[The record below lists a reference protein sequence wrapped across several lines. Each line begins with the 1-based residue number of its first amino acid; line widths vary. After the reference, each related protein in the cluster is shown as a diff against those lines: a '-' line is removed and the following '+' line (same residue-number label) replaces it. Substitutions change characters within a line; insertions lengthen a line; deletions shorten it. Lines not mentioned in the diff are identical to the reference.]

1 MFHLGQID
9 SRPSGYYAI
18 PVDKSTYALQP
29 MANINRMIE
38 PPSPKIIISQPK
50 QQQQRLI
57 TVNGTGELKMPPD
70 QVKLAIVV
78 SNVKPNIHEA
88 KASVHKRYEYIYQTL
103 LKHRINEAD
112 ISKTTSNHRRENG
125 QYEVITEI
133 SSVIRDFKTYET
145 VYNLLIE
152 KLDKSVR
159 ILPAEFSHTP
169 ARIDALK

>member
-1 MFHLGQID
+1 MFNLGQID

-29 MANINRMIE
+29 MANINRMID
-38 PPSPKIIISQPK
+38 PPKIIMSQPPK
-50 QQQQRLI
+50 QQQQRLL

-70 QVKLAIVV
+70 QVKLVIVV
-78 SNVKPNIHEA
+78 SNIKANIHEA
-88 KASVHKRYEYIYQTL
+88 KSSVHKRYEYIYQTL
-103 LKHRINEAD
+103 RKHRINEPD
-112 ISKTTSNHRRENG
+112 ISVTTSNHRRENG

-133 SSVIRDFKTYET
+133 SSIIRDFKIYEA

-159 ILPAEFSHTP
+159 IHPAEFSHTP
-169 ARIDALK
+169 ARLDALK